1 MKRNVSK
8 TWLLTTLLFIFC
20 LGFLSAQDTEADI
33 YYKDGKSFSGYGRL
47 LKNNKVKFKRTKETK
62 SLKVSF
68 KLLDSV
74 VIHTENGDFLFKE
87 VKVEKVKKP
96 IVLEVLVTGKANLY
110 GNTTLIMHRTFTQ
123 NGNTNFTSSTKKVGY
138 DKTQNIFGFNSTRTT
153 DFLLQMPGDKEPKF
167 LPLTNP
173 LSSNFKK
180 TTSEIFND
188 CPDLLAKIQSEEF
201 KKKDM
206 VEVVIFYNE
215 HCK

>member
-47 LKNNKVKFKRTKETK
+47 LKNNKVQFKRTKKTK
-62 SLKVSF
+62 SLKVVF

-110 GNTTLIMHRTFTQ
+110 GDTSYIINHGFTQ
-123 NGNTNFTSSTKKVGY
+123 NGATNFVSSTKKGGY
-138 DKTQNIFGFNSTRTT
+138 YKNKTLFRPGIIITT
-153 DFLLQMPGDKEPKF
+153 DFLLQMPGEEEPKF

-180 TTSEIFND
+180 TASEIFND
-188 CPDLLAKIQSEEF
+188 CPDLVAKIQSEEF
-201 KKKDM
+201 KKRDL
-206 VEVVIFYNE
+206 VEVVEYYNKK
-215 HCK
+215 CN